1 MIMKIW
7 NDLLNLFFPKL
18 CLLCKTPLIEGEEH
32 ICLHCLYQLP
42 FTHYEKTLN
51 NPTEQL
57 FTGKIPIK
65 RATSF
70 LRYEKGGNVQ
80 KLIHS
85 LKYKDNKEL
94 GYYLGKLA
102 ALKIQQSGTYK
113 SVSLLVPVPL
123 HPRKKRKRGY
133 NQAEWIAKGMAT
145 ILKIPV
151 NTDNLK
157 RVHSTKTQTRKSVYE
172 RWTNV
177 QNIFK
182 VEQPEIFEN
191 QHVLLVDDVITSGST
206 MGACAQAI
214 INNSIPDISIFS
226 LSIAER

>member
-1 MIMKIW
+1 MTIW

-18 CLLCKTPLIEGEEH
+18 CLLCKTPLVEGEEH

-42 FTHYEKTLN
+42 LTHYEKTDN

-65 RATSF
+65 RANSF
-70 LRYEKGGNVQ
+70 LRYEKGSNVQ

-102 ALKIQQSGTYK
+102 ALKIQQSGIYK
-113 SVSLLVPVPL
+113 SVNLLVPVPL

-133 NQAEWIAKGMAT
+133 NQAEWIAKGIAS

-151 NTDNLK
+151 NADNLK

-214 INNSIPDISIFS
+214 INNSITDISIFS